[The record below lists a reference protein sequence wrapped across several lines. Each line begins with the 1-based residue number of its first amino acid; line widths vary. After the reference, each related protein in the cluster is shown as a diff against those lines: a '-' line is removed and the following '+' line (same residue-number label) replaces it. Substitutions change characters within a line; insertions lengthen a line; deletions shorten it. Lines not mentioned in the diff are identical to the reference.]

1 MIGKLVKRAAV
12 SAAQAKYDRIKAKND
27 AAGRPSGPRP
37 GTVYSP
43 KGPQTRGPEASRG
56 GLAQFGTRAID
67 RMNDNAGMLRSFAN
81 KKPGLTGQRKAQ
93 LKALYR
99 ASR

>member
-12 SAAQAKYDRIKAKND
+12 SAEQAKYDRIKAKND

-43 KGPQTRGPEASRG
+43 KGPQTRGPLRG
-56 GLAQFGTRAID
+56 APAQLGTRAID

-93 LKALYR
+93 LKAQYR

>member
-1 MIGKLVKRAAV
+1 MSGKLVKRAAV
-12 SAAQAKYDRIKAKND
+12 LAEQAKYDRIKAKND

-43 KGPQTRGPEASRG
+43 KGPQTRGP
-56 GLAQFGTRAID
+56 FGTRAID

-99 ASR
+99 ASRW